1 MSLTLCGYIIPRVSR
16 LLVAGAGALIALC
29 VFASASQA
37 SSGPSGSGTAR
48 TTCSYPK
55 ATQVFSQWGDDAYY
69 ELAPDGG
76 FEAGGTGWA
85 FGSGAGLVSGNES
98 MYLNGSAD
106 QSSLSLPYR
115 GTATSP
121 PFCVD
126 ANTPVFRFMALNS
139 GDDHAKLRVTVT
151 YALTQ
156 GTKSRITELRTGNSW
171 TATEPL
177 QLDTDGESERVARI
191 SFTPSEAG
199 GQWLLDDVYI
209 DPFARR

>member
-1 MSLTLCGYIIPRVSR
+1 MSISLSGYRVFPRM
-16 LLVAGAGALIALC
+16 LLAVAVAVAGLC
-29 VFASASQA
+29 AFASASRA
-37 SSGPSGSGTAR
+37 SSGPSSTASAK
-48 TTCSYPK
+48 TACAYPN
-55 ATQVFSQWGDDAYY
+55 ATQAFSQWGDDAYY

-76 FEAGGTGWA
+76 FEAGGTGWT
-85 FGSGAGLVSGNES
+85 FGTGAGLVSGNETA
-98 MYLNGSAD
+98 YLNDTAD
-106 QSSLSLPYR
+106 QNSLRLPYG

-121 PFCVD
+121 RFCVD
-126 ANTPVFRFMALNS
+126 ASTPVFRFMTLNS

-151 YALTQ
+151 YELAKGSKT
-156 GTKSRITELRTGNSW
+156 RVTELRAGQDW
-171 TATEPL
+171 TATQPL